1 MADRMT
7 RRVFLGII
15 LAMLIGAV
23 VGLLELVYQLVADSE
38 PGPLGPRWDYQQR
51 YEWPVSRN

>member
-1 MADRMT
+1 MPRST
-7 RRVFLGII
+7 FYGII
-15 LAMLIGAV
+15 IAVLIGFV

-51 YEWPVSRN
+51 YDWHAHRN